1 MLIDNKVDR
10 YPNDGI
16 DIVTVWDFLKTYSSK
31 DTGETGKMDIV
42 TGYFTIF
49 SLSKLYEELP
59 EENYYRIISSE
70 MVGDDYKM
78 DVIVNLL
85 SDDMDITNIGN
96 LDKHAR
102 QAIAFLER
110 ETVDM
115 RAEIPDFC
123 HAKAYIFRNSNPTH
137 SNYYVTGS
145 SNLTPAGIGL
155 KAVPNV
161 ELNIAETCNNSNAD
175 YTELRKWYEDIWAK
189 ARTEV
194 PEDSDNKRSPK
205 VPVKEYFI
213 RKIKEYF
220 RKYSP
225 EEIYYKILF
234 ELFNADL
241 DLEGGIEHQKDMSLL
256 QTSVIWNTLFNY
268 QQKGVIS
275 LIKMLRK
282 YNGAILADA
291 VGLGKTFSAL
301 AVIKYFETQ
310 NYTTVLLCPK
320 KLEHNWTQYLK
331 GAQSRFE
338 KDEFDYQVRFHTD
351 FQNDRMQLSYN
362 RYRLDYLQ
370 TRKRILVVIDESHN
384 LRNEK
389 SSRYID
395 LLESLIK
402 NQPGQESRDVKVLML
417 SATPINTGLKDVKG
431 QFNLIGHGDDQAFN
445 NAEFGVESL
454 SNTFRDAQ
462 YKYKQ
467 WCDEPDRTIGSF
479 IKMLPQRFFNLTD
492 KLIVARTRKL
502 IEKTLGEDLGFPE
515 KAAPDNVYQGVD
527 HFGPFTSTEQIYKA
541 FEDLALTAY
550 QPSMY
555 LHETPKAARKEAA
568 AEWNDDINRERF
580 LVKMMSILFLKRLES
595 SWYSCMTT
603 IKKVLDIHEQTLQL
617 VLAFEENKANGTL
630 PNPEDD
636 INDEDDDIIDDT
648 FSLRKGEIKLS
659 DLKNLGGF
667 KRGLQHDVNQLTKI
681 YKALQDFEKK
691 YRSQQEQ
698 DLKLDKLTEILNK
711 KKTLPNKKV
720 VIFTAYA
727 DTAKFLFDE
736 LQARGFDRMASVSGQ
751 NIYTTGNHSKSN
763 FTEVLQSFAPFS
775 KMYNELDWS
784 SLYDEANL
792 DRERYFNDEKRR
804 WVVRYDLWKELIHQ
818 HRPRYA
824 QLLDDGIDIL
834 IATDCLSEGQ
844 NFQDADLQINYDIHW
859 NPVRLIQRFGRIDR
873 IGSPNKTISCVNFW
887 PATSFE
893 EYLALEARIQNRM
906 TIMNL
911 VGTEV
916 LPPNE
921 KYLQMVQDNTIQD
934 KNADRLL
941 KELTENSISDIES
954 PRTLSL
960 KDFSFETY
968 RQDLVEYYERQQ
980 DFYRRMPNGVFSG
993 FRNGSATF
1001 ADMPE
1006 SLVALVGY
1014 PKKPEC
1020 KRDHQYTELY
1030 LVCQPVDA
1038 DPMFQEVNKAD
1049 VLEFLRQNKKADRL
1063 VPGWITDKDTERV
1076 TRLSAVLKDW
1086 MHTHVPQQAISN
1098 IKDKL
1103 KRKNISTPAA
1113 DRKQQLL
1120 EEKFKI
1126 ENFDLIVWEYVT
1138 RNQ

>member
-70 MVGDDYKM
+70 MVGDDYKK

-85 SDDMDITNIGN
+85 SDDMDISNIGN

-110 ETVDM
+110 DNVDM

-123 HAKAYIFRNSNPTH
+123 HAKAYIFRNGNPTH

-445 NAEFGVESL
+445 NPEFGVESL

-804 WVVRYDLWKELIHQ
+804 WVVPYDLWKELIHE

-824 QLLDDGIDIL
+824 QLLNDGIDIL

-993 FRNGSATF
+993 FRNGSEAF

-1014 PKKPEC
+1014 PKKPEG
-1020 KRDHQYTELY
+1020 KKDHQYTELY

-1063 VPGWITDKDTERV
+1063 VPGWITDNDTERV

-1086 MHTHVPQQAISN
+1086 MDSHVPQQAI
-1098 IKDKL
+1098 
-1103 KRKNISTPAA
+1103 KNIRDLLGRRNIAAPAA
-1113 DRKQQLL
+1113 DKNRPLL
-1120 EEKFKI
+1120 EEKFKLQ
-1126 ENFDLIVWEYVT
+1126 NFDLIVWEYVT
-1138 RNQ
+1138 KA

>member
-70 MVGDDYKM
+70 MVGDDYKK

-85 SDDMDITNIGN
+85 SDDMDISNIGN

-110 ETVDM
+110 DNVDM

-123 HAKAYIFRNSNPTH
+123 HAKAYIFRNGNPTH

-445 NAEFGVESL
+445 NPEFGVESL

-775 KMYNELDWS
+775 K
-784 SLYDEANL
+784 
-792 DRERYFNDEKRR
+792 RR
-804 WVVRYDLWKELIHQ
+804 WVVPYDLWKELIHQ

-993 FRNGSATF
+993 FRNGSEAF

-1014 PKKPEC
+1014 PKKPEG
-1020 KRDHQYTELY
+1020 KKDHQYTELY

-1063 VPGWITDKDTERV
+1063 VPGWITDNDTERV

-1086 MHTHVPQQAISN
+1086 MDSHVPQQAI
-1098 IKDKL
+1098 
-1103 KRKNISTPAA
+1103 KNIRDLLGRRNIAAPAA
-1113 DRKQQLL
+1113 DKNRPLL
-1120 EEKFKI
+1120 EEKFKLQ
-1126 ENFDLIVWEYVT
+1126 NFDLIVWEYVT
-1138 RNQ
+1138 KA

>member
-70 MVGDDYKM
+70 MVGDDYKK

-85 SDDMDITNIGN
+85 SDDMDISNIGN

-110 ETVDM
+110 DNVDM

-123 HAKAYIFRNSNPTH
+123 HAKAYIFRNGNPTH

-445 NAEFGVESL
+445 NPEFGVESL

-804 WVVRYDLWKELIHQ
+804 WVVPYDLWKELIHQ

-873 IGSPNKTISCVNFW
+873 IGSPNKTISCINFW

-993 FRNGSATF
+993 FRNGSEAF

-1014 PKKPEC
+1014 PKKPEG
-1020 KRDHQYTELY
+1020 KNDHQYTELY

-1063 VPGWITDKDTERV
+1063 VPGWITDNDTERV

-1086 MHTHVPQQAISN
+1086 MDSHVPQQAI
-1098 IKDKL
+1098 
-1103 KRKNISTPAA
+1103 KNIRDLLGRRNIAAPAA
-1113 DRKQQLL
+1113 DKNRPLL
-1120 EEKFKI
+1120 EEKFKLQ
-1126 ENFDLIVWEYVT
+1126 NFDLIVWEYVT
-1138 RNQ
+1138 KA

>member
-70 MVGDDYKM
+70 MVGDDYKK

-85 SDDMDITNIGN
+85 SDDMDISNIGN

-110 ETVDM
+110 DNVDM

-123 HAKAYIFRNSNPTH
+123 HAKAYIFRNGNPTH

-225 EEIYYKILF
+225 EEIYYKILY

-241 DLEGGIEHQKDMSLL
+241 DLESGIEHQKDMSLL

-310 NYTTVLLCPK
+310 NYTTILLCPK

-338 KDEFDYQVRFHTD
+338 KDEFDYVVRFHTD
-351 FQNDRMQLSYN
+351 FQNERMQHSYD
-362 RYRLDYLQ
+362 RYKLDYLQ

-389 SSRYID
+389 SGRYID

-402 NQPGQESRDVKVLML
+402 NQPGQENRDVKVLML

-431 QFNLIGHGDDQAFN
+431 QFNLIGHGDDQAFDN
-445 NAEFGVESL
+445 TDFDVESL

-462 YKYKQ
+462 YKYRQ
-467 WCDEPDRTIGSF
+467 WCDDPDRTIGSF
-479 IKMLPQRFFNLTD
+479 IRMLPQRFFNLTD

-515 KAAPDNVYQGVD
+515 KTAPENVYQGVD
-527 HFGPFTSTEQIYKA
+527 HFGSFTTTDEIYKA
-541 FEDLALTAY
+541 FDHLALTAY

-568 AEWNDDINRERF
+568 SDWDDDINRERF

-603 IKKVLDIHEQTLQL
+603 IKKVLDIHEQTLKL
-617 VLAFEENKANGTL
+617 VLDYEESKANGTL
-630 PNPEDD
+630 PNPDDD
-636 INDEDDDIIDDT
+636 INDEDDDIIDDH

-659 DLKNLGGF
+659 DIKNLGGF
-667 KRGLQHDVNQLTKI
+667 KRGLQHDVNQLRKI
-681 YKALQDFEKK
+681 YKGLQDFEEK
-691 YRSQQEQ
+691 YRSQHET
-698 DLKLDKLTEILNK
+698 DLKLDELIRILNEK
-711 KKTLPNKKV
+711 KAKKNKKV

-727 DTAKFLFDE
+727 DTAKFIFDE
-736 LQARGFDRMASVSGQ
+736 LKSRGFDRMAAVSGQ
-751 NIYTTGNHSKSN
+751 MIQTTGSHSKSN

-784 SLYDEANL
+784 TLYDDAKL
-792 DRERYFNDEKRR
+792 DREQYFNDEKRR
-804 WVVRYDLWKELIHQ
+804 WQVPYDLWCDLIHQ
-818 HRPRYA
+818 HRPHYA
-824 QLLDDGIDIL
+824 GLLDDGIDIL

-873 IGSPNKTISCVNFW
+873 IGSPNKTIKCVNFW
-887 PATSFE
+887 PAKSFE
-893 EYLALEARIQNRM
+893 DYLALEARIQNRM

-911 VGTEV
+911 VGTETQIV
-916 LPPNE
+916 ND
-921 KYLQMVQDNTIQD
+921 KYLQMVADNPLQD

-941 KELTENSISDIES
+941 QELTKNSISDIES
-954 PRTLSL
+954 PQTLSL

-993 FRNGSATF
+993 FQNGSEGF
-1001 ADMPE
+1001 PDMPE

-1014 PKKPEC
+1014 PKKPEG
-1020 KRDHQYTELY
+1020 KKDHQYTELY

-1049 VLEFLRQNKKADRL
+1049 VLEFLRQNKKADRF
-1063 VPGWITDKDTERV
+1063 VPDWITDNDTERV
-1076 TRLSAVLKDW
+1076 NRLSAVLKDW
-1086 MHTHVPQQAISN
+1086 MDSHVPQQAIRN
-1098 IKDKL
+1098 IRDL
-1103 KRKNISTPAA
+1103 LGRRNIAAPAA
-1113 DRKQQLL
+1113 DKNRPLL
-1120 EEKFKI
+1120 EEKFKLQ
-1126 ENFDLIVWEYVT
+1126 NFDLIVWEYVT
-1138 RNQ
+1138 KA

>member
-1 MLIDNKVDR
+1 
-10 YPNDGI
+10 
-16 DIVTVWDFLKTYSSK
+16 
-31 DTGETGKMDIV
+31 MDIV

-70 MVGDDYKM
+70 MVGDDYKK

-85 SDDMDITNIGN
+85 SDDMDISNIGN

-110 ETVDM
+110 DNVDM

-123 HAKAYIFRNSNPTH
+123 HAKAYIFRNGNPTH

-804 WVVRYDLWKELIHQ
+804 WVVPYDLWKELIHE

-824 QLLDDGIDIL
+824 QLLNDGIDIL

-993 FRNGSATF
+993 FRNGSEAF
-1001 ADMPE
+1001 PDMPE

-1014 PKKPEC
+1014 PKKPEG
-1020 KRDHQYTELY
+1020 KKDHQYTELY

-1063 VPGWITDKDTERV
+1063 VPGWITDNDTERV

-1086 MHTHVPQQAISN
+1086 MDSHVPQQAI
-1098 IKDKL
+1098 
-1103 KRKNISTPAA
+1103 KNIRDLLGRRNIAAPAA
-1113 DRKQQLL
+1113 DKNRPLL
-1120 EEKFKI
+1120 EEKFKLQ
-1126 ENFDLIVWEYVT
+1126 NFDLIVWEYVT
-1138 RNQ
+1138 KA